1 MALTDRR
8 GSGTVI
14 SVCAGRKQPRL
25 GDMSESAQNR
35 SLKCTSGALPALSCP
50 FGYVSVCVFV
60 VMLSCRPPELSTQG
74 TGS

>member
-35 SLKCTSGALPALSCP
+35 SLKCASGALPASSCP
-50 FGYVSVCVFV
+50 FWVHISVCVCGQV
-60 VMLSCRPPELSTQG
+60 AGQTP
-74 TGS
+74 